1 MDHNDY
7 IRLGE
12 LTSPQLLRLLTL
24 ENEATKSYHAAI
36 GIALKALSL
45 LAEIV
50 PKVPDPLGGEVDYAN
65 VDALETL
72 MHEAVVLTNEHGRK

>member
-12 LTSPQLLRLLTL
+12 LTSPQLLRLLIL

-36 GIALKALSL
+36 GIALKALIL
-45 LAEIV
+45 LESV
-50 PKVPDPLGGEVDYAN
+50 DTYDPLGDKVNYAN

>member
-1 MDHNDY
+1 MERNDY
-7 IRLGE
+7 IKLGE

-45 LAEIV
+45 LATVEAYN
-50 PKVPDPLGGEVDYAN
+50 PLGDNVDYAN
-65 VDALETL
+65 VHALETL
-72 MHEAVVLTNEHGRK
+72 VDEAVALTNEHGRK

>member
-1 MDHNDY
+1 MEQNDY
-7 IRLGE
+7 IKLGE
-12 LTSPQLLRLLTL
+12 LTSPQLLRLLIL

-45 LAEIV
+45 LASVEAY
-50 PKVPDPLGGEVDYAN
+50 DPLGDKVDYAN

>member
-45 LAEIV
+45 LASVEAY
-50 PKVPDPLGGEVDYAN
+50 DPLGDKVDYAN